1 MSTALVTDL
10 TIFVLALLVGIEVI
24 GKVPATLHTPLM
36 SATNSIHGIV
46 LAGALLIGVTAN
58 NVVGYIL
65 AFIASFFAAANVVGG
80 YVVTGRMLKMF
91 RRKARR
97 PQEGSR
103 KTLNGHKG
111 LKGLIQGARL
121 RPGRG
126 GDAVSGFS
134 GNIQLVY
141 VLAAACFVI
150 GLHLMNSPATARR
163 GNQVSITGMVIAGV
177 ATLILMIH
185 DGTVTATGWI
195 VLISGALIGSAVGLY
210 AAQSVQMT
218 AMPQLVSMFN
228 SVGGGAAALVAI
240 YSYINSESNAGG
252 VLGTTTVFTVLDLI
266 IGSVTFSGSIIA
278 AGKLQGVIG
287 GQPIIFKGSRLLNV
301 ALAVV
306 AVGTAAFMFS
316 TASLPALLILVLASL
331 AFGVMMVLP
340 IGGADMPVVISLLNA
355 FTGTAVAMAGFVIG
369 NWALIVAGALVGASG
384 GILTKLM
391 ADAMNRS
398 LANIIVGGFGT
409 GDSAVVVEAAGDAH
423 IRSIAA
429 DDAAIQLAYASKVI
443 IVPGYGLAAAQAQHG
458 VAELAKTLEDR
469 GIEVSYAI
477 HPVAGRMPGH
487 MNVLLAEAN
496 VPYPQLKEMDEINPE
511 FARTDVAL
519 VIGANDVTN
528 PAARRPGNEISGMPI
543 LDVDQAKSIIVIK
556 RSMGH
561 GYAGIDNEL
570 YTNDKTSMYFADAK
584 KAMADLTSA
593 VKTLVG

>member
-1 MSTALVTDL
+1 M
-10 TIFVLALLVGIEVI
+10 
-24 GKVPATLHTPLM
+24 
-36 SATNSIHGIV
+36 
-46 LAGALLIGVTAN
+46 
-58 NVVGYIL
+58 
-65 AFIASFFAAANVVGG
+65 
-80 YVVTGRMLKMF
+80 
-91 RRKARR
+91 
-97 PQEGSR
+97 
-103 KTLNGHKG
+103 
-111 LKGLIQGARL
+111 
-121 RPGRG
+121 
-126 GDAVSGFS
+126 SGFT

-163 GNQVSITGMVIAGV
+163 GNQVSLTGMVIAGV
-177 ATLILMIH
+177 ATLVLMIH
-185 DGTVTATGWI
+185 YGTVTATGWI

-210 AAQSVQMT
+210 AAQTIQMT
-218 AMPQLVSMFN
+218 AIPQLVSMFN

-240 YSYINSESNAGG
+240 YGYYEAESRVGG
-252 VLGTTTVFTVLDLI
+252 VLGTTTVFTVLDVI

-287 GQPIIFKGSRLLNV
+287 GQPIIFKGSRLLNL

-306 AVGTAAFMFS
+306 AIGGAAFMLT
-316 TASLPALLILVLASL
+316 TASLPALLIVVLASL

-398 LANIIVGGFGT
+398 LVNIIVGGFGT
-409 GDSAVVVEAAGDAH
+409 GDAAVAIGGPVDAQV
-423 IRSIAA
+423 RSIAA

-458 VAELAKTLEDR
+458 VAELGKILEDR

-496 VPYPQLKEMDEINPE
+496 VPYPQLVEMDDINPE

-561 GYAGIDNEL
+561 GYAGLENEL
-570 YTNDKTSMYFADAK
+570 YFNPKTSMYFADAK
-584 KAMADLTSA
+584 KAMTELTSA
-593 VKTLVG
+593 VKTLVA